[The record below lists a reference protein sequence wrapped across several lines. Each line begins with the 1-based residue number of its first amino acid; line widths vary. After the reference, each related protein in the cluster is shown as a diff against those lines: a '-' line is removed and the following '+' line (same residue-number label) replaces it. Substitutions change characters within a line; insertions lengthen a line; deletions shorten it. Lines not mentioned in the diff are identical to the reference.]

1 MKIERT
7 KNATRNIIFG
17 VILNI
22 YQIAVPFAMRT
33 AMIYLLGIQYLGLN
47 SLFTSILQVLN
58 LAELGVGSAMVFSMY
73 KPIAEDDHDTIC
85 ALMHLYKIYY
95 RMIGIVVLA
104 FGIILLPFIPKL
116 ITGNIPKGINI
127 YILYLLNLGATV
139 VSYWLFAYKN
149 CLLTASQRT
158 DVTSKITL
166 VTNSFQ
172 YIFQFLVMFIF
183 KNYYYYLIVA
193 LLTQAL
199 TNILTSIMVSKM
211 YPDFRAVGILDP
223 SIVKAITQ
231 RVKDV
236 FTAKVGGV
244 VTNSV
249 DTLVISAFLGLTVL
263 AEYNNYYYI
272 MSSIFGFVG
281 IIFTS
286 CTAGIGN
293 SLVMEKIE
301 KNYKDFKMFTFVI
314 SWIIAICTCCLLCLY
329 QPFMTLW
336 VGKKLMLDNIV
347 VVLLCVY
354 FYVYEIT
361 LVFAM
366 YKDAGGIWH
375 EDRFRPLVVSL
386 VNFILNILLVKVIG
400 IYGVL
405 ISTIISYICVGM
417 PWMIRNIFKILF
429 KRNAIQYIF
438 KIVIYI
444 FITIVACS
452 ISYFVCGLINL
463 KGIIGL
469 GIDFVIA
476 MFVPNLIFF
485 ISFIK
490 TEEFDDAKAIVYKF
504 MGNLLHP

>member
-17 VILNI
+17 AILNI

-85 ALMHLYKIYY
+85 ALMRLYKIYY
-95 RMIGIVVLA
+95 QIIGMVVFV
-104 FGIILLPFIPKL
+104 FGMILLPFIPKL

-139 VSYWLFAYKN
+139 LSYWLFAYKN

-193 LLTQAL
+193 LFTQAL
-199 TNILTSIMVSKM
+199 TNILTSIVATKM
-211 YPDFRAVGILDP
+211 YPDFRAVGILDS
-223 SIVKAITQ
+223 SISKAITQ

-272 MSSIFGFVG
+272 MSSVFGFVG

-293 SLVMEKIE
+293 SLVKEKIE
-301 KNYKDFKMFTFVI
+301 KNYRDFKMFTFVI

-329 QPFMTLW
+329 QPFMRLW
-336 VGKKLMLDNIV
+336 IGKKLMLDNIV

-386 VNFILNILLVKVIG
+386 VNLILNISMVKVIG
-400 IYGVL
+400 IYGIL

-429 KRNAIQYIF
+429 KRNAMEYIL
-438 KIVIYI
+438 KILLYA
-444 FITIVACS
+444 FITVVACV
-452 ISYFVCGLINL
+452 ISYFVCELINV

-469 GIDFVIA
+469 GIDCIIA
-476 MFVPNLIFF
+476 IFVPNLIFF
-485 ISFIK
+485 ISFIR
-490 TEEFDDAKAIVYKF
+490 TEEFSDAKIIVNKF